1 MLVGRGCGAMAC
13 TGRSH
18 MCLSSSGTEEIM
30 GGLTISWQGR
40 TPRQKWLQEGHSYG
54 GGIWRLAGIIVAL
67 LPLVATTAYGQATT
81 ASGQQSS
88 QRLTLTPL
96 LSLGERYDDNIF
108 ETQTN
113 KQHDFITVL
122 SPGIRAQ
129 YLTPAPTLGTD
140 LDYRAAINFYADH
153 SSQNNTAHFLSLTLA
168 SPVAQSLDVRMR
180 ELLVITNNPVAR
192 GEQLFPPTGFRPA
205 SQQQSERTLSNQVE
219 GRADIRLG
227 GRTSLGVLFR
237 SLINNV
243 DVPDELDEFRYT
255 VGTDLG
261 YTFDVA
267 RNSRVFV
274 AYTVTFEN
282 FSPNG
287 TVPLG
292 SSDAA
297 FQVHTIGPGVRH
309 ELTPTLAVEAGLGY
323 SFTQSDAP
331 QKDGHNTVV
340 ANLKLTKT
348 FQSGQ
353 ASLGYVRNFSAD
365 GSTGNVVINDT
376 VLATTSIN
384 LTGKLTARLDGNVSW
399 FNFQGVTTTTPN
411 SNNSNQRFLSI
422 RPGLTYQILTPWN
435 VSVAYAYSYTDYTN
449 SSTANLSN
457 QFLLLSTQYS
467 LREWLALGLTYGYR
481 AQHEHGNVSQAG
493 VSDFTNNQV
502 MLTVTAKPALRF

>member
-1 MLVGRGCGAMAC
+1 M
-13 TGRSH
+13 
-18 MCLSSSGTEEIM
+18 EEIM
-30 GGLTISWQGR
+30 GGLTVWWRGR
-40 TPRQKWLQEGHSYG
+40 RLALRQQWSQEGYRNTA
-54 GGIWRLAGIIVAL
+54 GILRLQGIIVVLLAL
-67 LPLVATTAYGQATT
+67 VVTAAYGQEP
-81 ASGQQSS
+81 S
-88 QRLTLTPL
+88 QRLTLTPS

-129 YLTPAPTLGTD
+129 YLTPEPTLGTQFE

-153 SSQNNTAHFLSLTLA
+153 SSQNNTGHFLSLTLA
-168 SPVAQSLDVRMR
+168 SPLAPSLDVHMR
-180 ELLVITNNPVAR
+180 ESLVITNNPLAR

-205 SQQQSERTLSNQVE
+205 SQQQSGRTLNNQIE
-219 GRADIRLG
+219 GGADIRLG

-243 DVPDELDEFRYT
+243 DVPSELDESRYT

-274 AYTVTFEN
+274 ASTVTFES

-297 FQVHTIGPGVRH
+297 FQVYAIGPGVRH
-309 ELTPTLAVEAGLGY
+309 ELTPTLTVEAGLGY

-331 QKDGHNTVV
+331 QKDGHNGVIG
-340 ANLKLTKT
+340 NLRFTKT
-348 FQSGQ
+348 FKNGQ
-353 ASLGYVRNFSAD
+353 ASLGYVRRLSAD
-365 GSTGNVVINDT
+365 GSTGNVVLDDT
-376 VLATTSIN
+376 VIAATSIN
-384 LTGKLTARLDGNVSW
+384 LTGKLTARLDGNVTWS
-399 FNFQGVTTTTPN
+399 NSQGVTITTPN

-435 VSVAYAYSYTDYTN
+435 VSVAYSYTYTDYTN
-449 SSTANLSN
+449 SSTANLST
-457 QFLLLSTQYS
+457 QLLLLGTQYA
-467 LREWLALGLTYGYR
+467 LREWLVLGLTYGYN

-493 VSDFTNNQV
+493 VSAFTDNQV

>member
-1 MLVGRGCGAMAC
+1 
-13 TGRSH
+13 
-18 MCLSSSGTEEIM
+18 M
-30 GGLTISWQGR
+30 GGLTTWWHGR
-40 TPRQKWLQEGHSYG
+40 TLGQKWLQEGHSFVAVL
-54 GGIWRLAGIIVAL
+54 WWLEGIIGVVL
-67 LPLVATTAYGQATT
+67 ILVATTVYGQEP
-81 ASGQQSS
+81 S
-88 QRLTLTPL
+88 QRLTLTPS

-129 YLTPAPTLGTD
+129 YLTPAPTLGTNLD
-140 LDYRAAINFYADH
+140 LDYRAVINFYADH
-153 SSQNNTAHFLSLTLA
+153 SSQNNTGHFLSLTLT

-219 GRADIRLG
+219 GRTDIRLG
-227 GRTSLGVLFR
+227 GRTSLGVLFS
-237 SLINNV
+237 SLIDNV

-267 RNSRVFV
+267 RNSRVFL
-274 AYTVTFEN
+274 AYTATFEN
-282 FSPNG
+282 FNPNG

-297 FQVHTIGPGVRH
+297 FQVHAIGPGVRH

-331 QKDGHNTVV
+331 QKDGLNGVV
-340 ANLKLTKT
+340 ANLKVTKT

-353 ASLGYVRNFSAD
+353 ASLGYVRLLSAD
-365 GSTGNVVINDT
+365 GSTGNVVLNDT

-384 LTGKLTARLDGNVSW
+384 LTGKLKARLDGNVTWS
-399 FNFQGVTTTTPN
+399 NSQGVTITTPN

-422 RPGLTYQILTPWN
+422 RPGLTYQILTPWD
-435 VSVAYAYSYTDYTN
+435 VSVAYAYSYNDYTN

-457 QFLLLSTQYS
+457 HLLLLNTQYA
-467 LREWLALGLTYGYR
+467 LREWLVLGLSYGYR
-481 AQHEHGNVSQAG
+481 AQHEHGNVSQTG
-493 VSDFTNNQV
+493 VSDFADNQV
-502 MLTVTAKPALRF
+502 MLTVTAKPAFRF